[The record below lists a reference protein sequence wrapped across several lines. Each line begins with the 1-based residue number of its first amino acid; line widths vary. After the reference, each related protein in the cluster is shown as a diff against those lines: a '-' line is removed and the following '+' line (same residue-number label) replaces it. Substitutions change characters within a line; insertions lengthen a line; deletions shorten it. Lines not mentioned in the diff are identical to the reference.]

1 MAVVNKSAPRAGTR
15 GNPEKTKAA
24 ILKAALHEFA
34 SEGVSGAR
42 TEEIAR
48 AARVNKALL
57 YYYFKDKET
66 LYGAV
71 VESIFEGL
79 REQIVKVLDSE
90 LPPTEKMR
98 EYVGAHFDYIASS
111 PHFPR
116 VVQQE
121 MMRAGRSKSPHLK
134 KIAQVYFM
142 PIFQK
147 LSATFQAGIASGE
160 FRQLNIRGTII
171 CMVGSILHYFNTV
184 PFALAI
190 GEANPL
196 SAEAIAAQRASVIDF
211 VMHALTK
218 EKV

>member
-1 MAVVNKSAPRAGTR
+1 MVVTAKPASRAGTR

-42 TEEIAR
+42 TDEIAR
-48 AARVNKALL
+48 AANVNKALL
-57 YYYFKDKET
+57 YYYFQDKET

-79 REQIVKVLDSE
+79 REQILKVLDSD
-90 LPPTEKMR
+90 LPPTEKIR
-98 EYVGAHFDYIASS
+98 KYVGAHFDYIASS

-134 KIAQVYFM
+134 KIAQTYFM

-147 LSATFQAGIASGE
+147 LSATFQAGMASGE
-160 FRQLNIRGTII
+160 FREVNIRGTII
-171 CMVGSILHYFNTV
+171 CMVGSMLHYFNTV

-190 GEANPL
+190 GEPNPL
-196 SAEAIAAQRASVIDF
+196 SAEAIAVQRAAVIDF
-211 VMHALTK
+211 VMHALIK
-218 EKV
+218 EKA

>member
-1 MAVVNKSAPRAGTR
+1 MTVAHKSAPRAGTR

-42 TEEIAR
+42 TDEIAR
-48 AARVNKALL
+48 SANVNKALL

-71 VESIFEGL
+71 VETIFEGL
-79 REQIVKVLDSE
+79 RNQILEVLESD
-90 LPPTEKMR
+90 LPPRKKIEA
-98 EYVGAHFDYIASS
+98 YIGAHFDYIASS

-116 VVQQE
+116 LVQQE

-134 KIAQVYFM
+134 KIAQIYFM
-142 PIFQK
+142 PIFQR
-147 LSATFQAGIASGE
+147 LSATFQAGMAGGE
-160 FRQLNIRGTII
+160 FRQVNVRGTII

-184 PFALAI
+184 PFATAL
-190 GEANPL
+190 GESNPL
-196 SAEAIAAQRASVIDF
+196 STEAISAQRASVIDF
-211 VMHALTK
+211 VMHALVK